1 MRRARQTHALFAAGA
16 MLALPATASPAR
28 ADTPAEAQQAPA
40 TQTILVERPVKTVPI
55 AEMTIEQFLDRL
67 MMAESGGDDAARNP
81 RSTALG
87 PFQFIESTFLD
98 IVGRYFAAETAAMSR
113 AEILALRT
121 NRAFAR
127 RAAEAFTKENAAHLT
142 SEGIAATYPHLRLAY
157 LVGPAAA
164 VRVVRAEGETP
175 LADLLGPA
183 ALKANPF
190 MSRLTAAGL
199 VARSA
204 RELSLEPATTTA
216 LAVDPASL
224 PAKPLRAKPE
234 IAVKCSLARASCRH
248 WLATQKTKLANGK
261 RKLARR

>member
-1 MRRARQTHALFAAGA
+1 MRRTRHILAASIA
-16 MLALPATASPAR
+16 SATLCLLVSTTAVLADTASGTQA
-28 ADTPAEAQQAPA
+28 APA
-40 TQTILVERPVKTVPI
+40 IAPLVLDRPVKTVPI
-55 AEMTIEQFLDRL
+55 VEMTIEQFLDRL

-98 IVGRYFAAETAAMSR
+98 IVGRYFAAETSAMSR

-127 RAAEAFTKENAAHLT
+127 RAAEAFTKENAAHLK
-142 SEGIAATYPHLRLAY
+142 SEGVAATYPHLRLAH

-164 VRVVRAEGETP
+164 VRVIRAEAETP
-175 LADLLGPA
+175 LANLLGPA
-183 ALKANPF
+183 VLKANPF
-190 MSRLTAAGL
+190 MTRLTAAGL
-199 VARSA
+199 IARSA

-216 LAVDPASL
+216 LAVDPATL

-248 WLATQKTKLANGK
+248 WLATQKAKLATK
-261 RKLARR
+261 SKVARR

>member
-1 MRRARQTHALFAAGA
+1 
-16 MLALPATASPAR
+16 MLAALAIAPLAH
-28 ADTPAEAQQAPA
+28 ADTPAGARDAGASQP
-40 TQTILVERPVKTVPI
+40 LVLDRPVKTVPI
-55 AEMTIEQFLDRL
+55 VEMTIEQFLDRL
-67 MMAESGGDDAARNP
+67 MIAESGGDDTARNP

-98 IVGRYFAAETAAMSR
+98 IVGRYFAAETSAMSR

-127 RAAEAFTKENAAHLT
+127 RAADAFTKENAAHLK
-142 SEGIAATYPHLRLAY
+142 SEGVAATYPHLRLAY

-164 VRVVRAEGETP
+164 VRVIRAERQTP

-183 ALKANPF
+183 AVKANPF
-190 MSRLTAAGL
+190 MTRLTAAGL
-199 VARSA
+199 IARSA
-204 RELSLEPATTTA
+204 RELSLEPETTTA
-216 LAVDPASL
+216 LAVDPGAL
-224 PAKPLRAKPE
+224 PPKQVRAKPE

-248 WLATQKTKLANGK
+248 WLATQKTKLAATK